1 MNTKKIEKYLLKLK
15 DAFLDETI
23 ENKKMLDI
31 YVKYIEGYASDD
43 EIEEAN
49 YQLKQ
54 VFRSLGLGILV
65 ILPFSPISIPYVLK
79 RAKEYN
85 IDLIPDWYK
94 ALSKD
99 KDEKYEFNLVTSMIL
114 NAKLPQHETQ
124 MLINVGPVGVLCGF
138 SLL

>member
-1 MNTKKIEKYLLKLK
+1 MNTKKIEQYLLKLK

-31 YVKYIEGYASDD
+31 YVKYIEGHASDD

-94 ALSKD
+94 ALSKEED
-99 KDEKYEFNLVTSMIL
+99 RIE
-114 NAKLPQHETQ
+114 
-124 MLINVGPVGVLCGF
+124 
-138 SLL
+138 

>member
-1 MNTKKIEKYLLKLK
+1 MSAKKIEKYLLKLK
-15 DAFLDETI
+15 DAFLEETI
-23 ENKKMLDI
+23 ENKKMLDV
-31 YVKYIEGYASDD
+31 YVKYIEGHATDN

-65 ILPFSPISIPYVLK
+65 LLPFSPISIPYVLK

-99 KDEKYEFNLVTSMIL
+99 EDRIK
-114 NAKLPQHETQ
+114 
-124 MLINVGPVGVLCGF
+124 
-138 SLL
+138 